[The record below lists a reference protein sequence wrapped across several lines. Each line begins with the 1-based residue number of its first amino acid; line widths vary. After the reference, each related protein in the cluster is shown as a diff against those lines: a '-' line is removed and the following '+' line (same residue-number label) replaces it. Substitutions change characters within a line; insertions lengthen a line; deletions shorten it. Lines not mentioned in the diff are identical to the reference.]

1 MPCLLACCPD
11 PHHDGRRFLILSNC
25 KSQSNTSFCKEPW
38 SWRFVTAREKEPIQM
53 DKENVENIHNRILF
67 SSKENEIV
75 TFLGKWPKLKIIMLS
90 ETTLNQKNQWSMFSL
105 IWRI

>member
-1 MPCLLACCPD
+1 
-11 PHHDGRRFLILSNC
+11 
-25 KSQSNTSFCKEPW
+25 
-38 SWRFVTAREKEPIQM
+38 M

-105 IWRI
+105 I